1 MSVVQGTALIS
12 GAVAFL
18 KLLCYKWNFR
28 THILRRLL
36 KTALECYV
44 SYNLRRFLV
53 KNRLNFQNKKK
64 NKTAQPRSLFT
75 SLLRTPF
82 FEP

>member
-1 MSVVQGTALIS
+1 
-12 GAVAFL
+12 L
-18 KLLCYKWNFR
+18 KLLGYKWNFR

-53 KNRLNFQNKKK
+53 KNRHNFQNKK
-64 NKTAQPRSLFT
+64 NKTAQPRPSFT
-75 SLLRTPF
+75 SLVRTPF